1 MQSVRRQFFPCVGGR
16 RLRVPI
22 VNHWKE
28 QHNASCDARGSRQG
42 ADSMGGN
49 TLISH
54 CFDCR
59 GRGTSHYVGPQ
70 YLAT

>member
-1 MQSVRRQFFPCVGGR
+1 MKSVRRHFFGGR

-22 VNHWKE
+22 GDHWKE

-49 TLISH
+49 TLNQSL
-54 CFDCR
+54 F
-59 GRGTSHYVGPQ
+59 
-70 YLAT
+70 